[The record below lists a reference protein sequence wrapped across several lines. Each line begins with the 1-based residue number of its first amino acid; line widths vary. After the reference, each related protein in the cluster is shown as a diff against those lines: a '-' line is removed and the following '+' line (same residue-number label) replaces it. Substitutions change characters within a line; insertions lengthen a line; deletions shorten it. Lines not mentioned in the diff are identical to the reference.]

1 MKTQNYNPS
10 EMEVKLA
17 QTVITLKDEIE
28 KIMDVKITQ
37 TENKIKADN
46 PMVKLFIMD
55 QDGDEHEMILKI
67 IQRPDKY

>member
-17 QTVITLKDEIE
+17 QTVITLKDEIA